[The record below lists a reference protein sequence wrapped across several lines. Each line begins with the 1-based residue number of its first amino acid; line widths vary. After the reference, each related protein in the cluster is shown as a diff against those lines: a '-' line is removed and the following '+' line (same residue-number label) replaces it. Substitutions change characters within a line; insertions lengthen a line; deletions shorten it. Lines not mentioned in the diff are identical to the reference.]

1 MKCCTNA
8 SERADLVRLTKTR
21 INELLVEKDEKGLLQ
36 AYAGYLKKYQRMLQ
50 GQLPDFTKDTQL
62 FMDAIS
68 DLDIGALITIYSDLA
83 ITEDLEEKLREL
95 LKKAIKGAKDA
106 ENLNMRFRH
115 NLSTWLRRL
124 LGESY

>member
-1 MKCCTNA
+1 M
-8 SERADLVRLTKTR
+8 RITKAR
-21 INELLVEKDEKGLLQ
+21 IDELLVERDEKGLLQ
-36 AYAGYLKKYQRMLQ
+36 AYSGYLRKYKQLLM
-50 GQLPDFTKDTQL
+50 GNLPDFTKDTQL

-83 ITEDLEEKLREL
+83 ITEDLEEKLGEL
-95 LKKAIKGAKDA
+95 LKTAIKGAKDA

-115 NLSTWLRRL
+115 NLSAWLRQL